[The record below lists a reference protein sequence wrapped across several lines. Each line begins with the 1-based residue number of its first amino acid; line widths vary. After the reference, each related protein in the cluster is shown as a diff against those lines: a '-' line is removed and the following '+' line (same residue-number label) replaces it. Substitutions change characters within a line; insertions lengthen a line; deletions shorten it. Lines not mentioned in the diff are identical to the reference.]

1 MKNLCDNLR
10 DLTTKSINDLEIVLA
25 RCEKENPVIIK
36 LLNLPSQV
44 LYNLTKTYKN
54 NLNSVWGL
62 VHSLRHAFVDDGD
75 WSIVRKVNKDILEMR
90 ARLGLDTENDIPYT
104 YSIEP
109 GDWTMDDG
117 VEAII
122 LLEEDWDALIDTY
135 MLHINYYNDNREAV
149 DNHSEVENKKY
160 WELLRK
166 SDELYESWFKERLN

>member
-1 MKNLCDNLR
+1 MKELCNNLR
-10 DLTTKSINDLEIVLA
+10 DLTTKSINDLEVVLE

-54 NLNSVWGL
+54 DLNSVWGL

-90 ARLGLDTENDIPYT
+90 ARLGIEDDEIPYT

-109 GDWTMDDG
+109 GDWTMNDD

-122 LLEEDWDALIDTY
+122 LFEEDWDALIDTY
-135 MLHINYYNDNREAV
+135 MLHINYYEENRQAV
-149 DNHSEVENKKY
+149 DNHCEEENRKY
-160 WELLRK
+160 WELLKK